1 MSKNNAMEL
10 GRRIRDFWKG
20 IFGKPELQASYMKCC
35 SCGCR
40 YPLLHVY
47 GNRYVCRGCVEAD
60 GKYWY
65 M

>member
-10 GRRIRDFWKG
+10 GRRIRDFWKKV
-20 IFGKPELQASYMKCC
+20 FGKPELQESYMKCC